1 MPPEADGLPL
11 LLEDEGLLLEPM
23 VLDEP
28 PDDPMVLAPVA
39 EPMVLLSG
47 LDDALEL
54 PLLRQGVV
62 LPELDAPM
70 PLVPESVLDPVL
82 EPVVDPVLGLVLE
95 LAPGPELELLDEDCA
110 CTANEAT
117 ATAALAARTASLWV
131 LVMSEVLWLI
141 HVRTRSR
148 PGAAALRWRR
158 LRQGRRNAT
167 PGRGAFPHD
176 CGNGCS
182 RQDGAAGACRGSSAR
197 RAAAR

>member
-28 PDDPMVLAPVA
+28 SEDPMVLAPLVPVA
-39 EPMVLLSG
+39 DPMVLLPG

-95 LAPGPELELLDEDCA
+95 LAPGPVLELLDEDCA

-158 LRQGRRNAT
+158 LRQGRRKAA
-167 PGRGAFPHD
+167 PGMGRIPA
-176 CGNGCS
+176 
-182 RQDGAAGACRGSSAR
+182 
-197 RAAAR
+197 